1 MPSPE
6 FDVFLSHN
14 SRDKNQ
20 VTELAKLLRARGLKC
35 WLDVDDLV
43 PGEMWQRGLE
53 KGLVASATVAA
64 CIGLHK
70 MGRWQDPEM
79 QVAINLAQG
88 GDKRILPILLPGASD
103 APEMSVFLQ
112 LYGWVDLRGGFDPA
126 GIDKVVWGIT
136 GTRPQPPR
144 ALSKVTGDNPFGQVG
159 PIQDTERFVGRDG
172 ELNRLR
178 RMLLHGSAVILGP
191 GKMGKT
197 SLMLRVAREW
207 DGEVL
212 GPFNFQGCV
221 GEADFL
227 QQLAKALRAEEVDWQ
242 CLRAHLESR
251 RVLLLLD
258 EIDAAPAAGVGSGL
272 FTRIR
277 AVQNMN
283 PGCTVL
289 GSSQKPLNQLY
300 PEVPVSGSAAFSL
313 IQPFQLGELKLEE
326 AQRLLAHPWA
336 PEVTPFGDAEKEELL
351 ATAGRHPFRLQRA
364 AFHFF
369 ESRLDADY
377 AWYEHWQLDLG
388 SLL

>member
-20 VTELAKLLRARGLKC
+20 VKELAKLLRARGLKC
-35 WLDVDDLV
+35 WLDVDNLV

-64 CIGLHK
+64 CIGPHK

-79 QVAINLAQG
+79 QVALDLAQG

-103 APEMSVFLQ
+103 TPELSAFLK
-112 LYGWVDLRGGFDPA
+112 LYGWVDLRGGFDPS
-126 GIDKVVWGIT
+126 GIDRVVWGIT
-136 GTRPQPPR
+136 GKRPLPR
-144 ALSKVTGDNPFGQVG
+144 ALPTVTGDNPFGQVG

-178 RMLLHGSAVILGP
+178 RMLQHGSAVILGP

-242 CLRAHLESR
+242 CLREHLESR

-258 EIDAAPAAGVGSGL
+258 RIDAAPKSGVGSL
-272 FTRIR
+272 FFTRIR
-277 AVQNMN
+277 AVQNTN
-283 PGCTVL
+283 PSFTVL
-289 GSSQKPLNQLY
+289 GSARLPLSQLY
-300 PEVPVSGSAAFSL
+300 PDVHAASSPPFDL
-313 IQPFQLGELKLEE
+313 VQPFQLGELKLED
-326 AQRLLAHPWA
+326 AQLLLEHPWA
-336 PEVTPFGDAEKEELL
+336 PNIAPFEDFEKNRLL
-351 ATAGRHPFRLQRA
+351 ATAGLHPFRLQRA
-364 AFHFF
+364 AFHYF
-369 ESRLDADY
+369 ESRQDQDY
-377 AWYEHWQLDLG
+377 AWHERWQLDLG
-388 SLL
+388 SML